1 MPKHIQ
7 NINRMPRGGVMFEK
21 LLQYFYFAEKTADWI
36 LNCHDDGDKQTQ
48 KFLGCV
54 LPQGNRIL
62 FLSCGSNF
70 FVSPKKKSLTSAT
83 PSVLVLP
90 TPVWPCPRLCQRGE
104 PKTRIRQLVQL
115 SWSPGGSQHGPLG
128 RHAHVLLQHLRW
140 VCLLLIALDISWHGC
155 VCQLASKFLAF
166 SFNISSS
173 RLFIHGPWMRCTLM
187 ADIAFTLLVVLSPLP
202 LASMLNRMIW
212 IPNNS
217 RTNFCLLP
225 IAWKKLLDSNTIM
238 LLKTEKPGHGNV
250 RSGMGYMLWSG
261 HHMTCVE
268 KMDFFS
274 TFFIICNLNNN
285 LETHKQRL

>member
-1 MPKHIQ
+1 
-7 NINRMPRGGVMFEK
+7 MFEK
-21 LLQYFYFAEKTADWI
+21 LLQYFYFAQKTAGWI

-54 LPQGNRIL
+54 LPQGTRIL

-70 FVSPKKKSLTSAT
+70 IVSLTSAT

-128 RHAHVLLQHLRW
+128 GHAHVLLQHLRW

-187 ADIAFTLLVVLSPLP
+187 ADIAFTLLVILPPSSPCFDVEQNDLNSQQLP
-202 LASMLNRMIW
+202 DQLLFV
-212 IPNNS
+212 
-217 RTNFCLLP
+217 TNCMKETFRFKHNYVTKNGKAK
-225 IAWKKLLDSNTIM
+225 AWQCKIRHGLHA
-238 LLKTEKPGHGNV
+238 LKRPPHDLC
-250 RSGMGYMLWSG
+250 R
-261 HHMTCVE
+261 

-274 TFFIICNLNNN
+274 IFFYHVCL
-285 LETHKQRL
+285 

>member
-115 SWSPGGSQHGPLG
+115 KVGPQAGLNMGHLADTPMFYCNTCGGFVSCS
-128 RHAHVLLQHLRW
+128 LR
-140 VCLLLIALDISWHGC
+140 LTSHD
-155 VCQLASKFLAF
+155 
-166 SFNISSS
+166 
-173 RLFIHGPWMRCTLM
+173 
-187 ADIAFTLLVVLSPLP
+187 
-202 LASMLNRMIW
+202 
-212 IPNNS
+212 
-217 RTNFCLLP
+217 
-225 IAWKKLLDSNTIM
+225 
-238 LLKTEKPGHGNV
+238 
-250 RSGMGYMLWSG
+250 
-261 HHMTCVE
+261 
-268 KMDFFS
+268 MDVFVS
-274 TFFIICNLNNN
+274 
-285 LETHKQRL
+285 